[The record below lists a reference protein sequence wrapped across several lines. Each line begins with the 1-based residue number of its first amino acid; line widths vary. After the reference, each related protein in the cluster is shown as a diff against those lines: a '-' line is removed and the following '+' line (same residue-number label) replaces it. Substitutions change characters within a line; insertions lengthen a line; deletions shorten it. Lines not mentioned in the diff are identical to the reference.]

1 MSWTS
6 TTQHSGRIIWPR
18 RSSLY
23 LRNSLCMFIH
33 SLCFL
38 QMHTFTQN
46 IPQCATKTKGN
57 VMHAPNSQW
66 TIKKYRKNVL
76 LIWKCGHQNHYLIDR
91 SCDVFKHRTVLM
103 LELNQYH
110 IITNCMLRSI
120 LKMTPT
126 SNTNPD
132 PGPLPMNKGIS
143 LGSDCNYGNMQTV
156 WRACV
161 HPNGASVKTFDPGP
175 ICSMMTFCWP
185 YLGFVATWLGFVVLN
200 LPIANTSK
208 CIKTHV
214 YYIYK
219 YKYILY
225 ILL

>member
-6 TTQHSGRIIWPR
+6 TTQHSGRIIWPPEVK
-18 RSSLY
+18 SL
-23 LRNSLCMFIH
+23 
-33 SLCFL
+33 
-38 QMHTFTQN
+38 FTWQFVYVYSQPVFSADAH
-46 IPQCATKTKGN
+46 IYSEYPQCATKTEGN
-57 VMHAPNSQW
+57 DMHSPNSQW
-66 TIKKYRKNVL
+66 TIEKYRKNEL
-76 LIWKCGHQNHYLIDR
+76 LIWKCGHQNHYLIDTL
-91 SCDVFKHRTVLM
+91 SCVFKHCTALM
-103 LELNQYH
+103 LQLNQYH
-110 IITNCMLRSI
+110 IIANCMLRSI

-132 PGPLPMNKGIS
+132 PGPLSMNKGIS

-185 YLGFVATWLGFVVLN
+185 YLGFVATWLGFVVLT